1 MVTPIT
7 IYLNIPKLIL
17 YNLDIFKLYFYY
29 ISSAKEVRL
38 CYHVLRIKI
47 ISRRIFC
54 VWYIKKT
61 MSIQ

>member
-1 MVTPIT
+1 MITPIT
-7 IYLNIPKLIL
+7 IYLNISKLIL

-47 ISRRIFC
+47 ISRRIF
-54 VWYIKKT
+54 VFGILKT